1 MNRWLKPFLAVV
13 ALTGAFCITFVWPKH
28 NALDFDIDSS
38 PRAQAAKKRIPY
50 DLSQVRVL
58 KTVIAKVNQNYVE
71 PQRISYRNM
80 LFSGLNAIQRAVA
93 PVIVHYDQGQPTF
106 RIQVN
111 NESAVFRADDV
122 DSPWA
127 LTWRFQE
134 VFKFLQDK
142 LLPDED
148 VKLRNVEYSAINGML
163 RTLDPHSVV
172 LEPEEFSEMQLSTKG
187 EFGGLG
193 IVISIRDGQLTV
205 IRPMEGTPAF
215 LAGLKKG
222 DRIVNI
228 NDESTLNM
236 PLEEAVSRLRGAPGS
251 SVTAWVVRE
260 GAKGWKQPKRFDLVR
275 AVIHIES
282 IESRMLEGGV
292 GLVRLKSFQS
302 NTCDDLHAALE
313 KLHAQNLKGLVLD
326 LRDNP
331 GGLLQQAVCVADV
344 FLSRGTIVTTSS
356 NDPDKSE
363 RKLAHE
369 EGTEPDYP
377 LIVLA
382 NGGSASASEIV
393 AGALKNHDRALIV
406 GERTFGKG
414 SVQMLYN
421 DDSDGWALKLTIAQ
435 YLTPG
440 DVSIQSVG
448 IVPDIEIE
456 PMTVDPV
463 DMDLTIDK
471 DYLREADLHAHLTHD
486 HARDSQK
493 SSVVLRYYLPEETRQ
508 RLREASPED
517 VAENEKENEF
527 LTQFSRGIISH
538 ATTAGR
544 QQLLRQGAQVI
555 EEARSHEMAH
565 AVAELKKLGVDWGVG
580 KDEGPSDVAIEVAT
594 DRPDNVGRAGEAFE
608 LRVKVTNKGK
618 APLYQLHAVT
628 KSDNR
633 LFADRE
639 LVFGKLAAG
648 ETRSWSTTLG
658 ICKTEPG
665 GTKRECTLPKSMPD
679 RADGIRVELEEANG
693 HAPKPAEVRVRVR
706 ALPLPVFA
714 YTVQVADNGRG
725 NGDGEIERGELGTV
739 YLRVKNVG
747 QGTSEETVAN
757 LRNLS
762 GPGVLLHAGR
772 FQLGELKAGAEQT
785 VAFTFEI
792 LPEFT
797 ENEAKLE
804 VSIADTVL
812 RESAGEKLSIPV
824 RTDVPAGFGARSGNV
839 VLGDASVVYE
849 RAADDARAVAR
860 VSGGS
865 LELPALATLGRFARV
880 DLGAGRP
887 GWVKDTELV
896 QRTGVTQ
903 GKLADVL
910 AHMPPTLSVE
920 PRNGTAGAPGT
931 PGAAAADTTGGALVT
946 RSESLEIKGVATDD
960 SRVRDVFVFV
970 GSRKVFYQS
979 NRGAQDA
986 TRETFS
992 TTLPLRP
999 GINYV
1004 MVAAR
1009 ESNDVASHKTLIVR
1023 RDAPDGSLLE
1033 TPKTD
1038 DDEDGVHFAGSQ
1050 DDND

>member
-1 MNRWLKPFLAVV
+1 MNRWIKPFLAVV

-28 NALDFDIDSS
+28 NALNFDIDSS

-71 PQRISYRNM
+71 PQRISYRTM
-80 LFSGLNAIQRAVA
+80 LFAGLNAIQRAVA
-93 PVIVHYDQGQPTF
+93 PVIVHYDQGQPSF

-148 VKLRNVEYSAINGML
+148 VKLRQVEYSAINGML
-163 RTLDPHSVV
+163 RTLDPHSIV

-260 GAKGWKQPKRFDLVR
+260 GPKGWKQPKRFDLVR

-313 KLHAQNLKGLVLD
+313 KLHQQNLKGLVLD

-369 EGTEPDYP
+369 EGTEPEYP

-463 DMDLTIDK
+463 DMDLTVDK
-471 DYLREADLHAHLTHD
+471 EYLRESDLHAHLTHE

-493 SSVVLRYYLPEETRQ
+493 PEVVLRYYLPEETRQ

-527 LTQFSRGIISH
+527 LTQFSRALISH
-538 ATTAGR
+538 ATVAGR

-555 EEARSHEMAH
+555 EDARSHEMGH
-565 AVAELKKLGVDWGVG
+565 AVAELKKLGVDWSIG
-580 KDEGPSDVAIEVAT
+580 KDEGGSDVSVEVST
-594 DRPDNVGRAGEAFE
+594 DRTDNVVRAGEAFE
-608 LRVKVTNKGK
+608 LRMKVTNKGK

-633 LFADRE
+633 LFSDRE
-639 LVFGKLAAG
+639 LVFGKLAPG
-648 ETRSWSTTLG
+648 ETRSWATTLG

-665 GTKRECTLPKSMPD
+665 GKRECTVPKSVPD
-679 RADGIRVELEEANG
+679 RADGIRVEFEEANG
-693 HAPKPAEVRVRVR
+693 HAPKPAEVRVRVQ

-725 NGDGEIERGELGTV
+725 NGDGDLERGELGTV

-762 GPGVLLHAGR
+762 GPGLLLHAGR

-785 VAFTFEI
+785 VAFTFEV

-797 ENEAKLE
+797 EAEAKLE
-804 VSIADTVL
+804 VSVGDTVL
-812 RESAGEKLSIPV
+812 RESAGEKLTIAV
-824 RTDVPAGFGARSGNV
+824 RTEPAAKFATRSGNV
-839 VLGDASVVYE
+839 VLSDGSVVYE
-849 RAADDARAVAR
+849 RPADDARSVAR
-860 VSGGS
+860 VSGGTV
-865 LELPALATLGRFARV
+865 ELSAQATVGHFVRV
-880 DLGAGRP
+880 DLGGGRP
-887 GWVKDTELV
+887 GWVKDAQLA

-903 GKLADVL
+903 GKLVDVV
-910 AHMPPTLSVE
+910 AHMPPTLSVGDGE
-920 PRNGTAGAPGT
+920 
-931 PGAAAADTTGGALVT
+931 ALVT
-946 RSESLEIKGVATDD
+946 RSDTLEIKGVATDD
-960 SRVRDVFVFV
+960 SRVRDVFIFV

-986 TRETFS
+986 AREPFS
-992 TTLPLRP
+992 ASLPLRP

-1009 ESNDVASHKTLIVR
+1009 ESNELASHKTFIVR

-1038 DDEDGVHFAGSQ
+1038 DDDDTHFAGAEGGE
-1050 DDND
+1050 D